1 MFERLVFS
9 MKKIKFPPEIIKE
22 YGEQIWRDQNY
33 NKNGYDSNSYN
44 GSEVAAACGEIEE
57 KDKEKF
63 RKTILEY
70 ARKHRKPK
78 GFF

>member
-1 MFERLVFS
+1 MFEELI
-9 MKKIKFPPEIIKE
+9 MKEIKFRPELIKE

-33 NKNGYDSNSYN
+33 NKNGYNSNSYN
-44 GSEVAAACGEIEE
+44 GSEVAAACGQIKD
-57 KDKEKF
+57 KDKENF